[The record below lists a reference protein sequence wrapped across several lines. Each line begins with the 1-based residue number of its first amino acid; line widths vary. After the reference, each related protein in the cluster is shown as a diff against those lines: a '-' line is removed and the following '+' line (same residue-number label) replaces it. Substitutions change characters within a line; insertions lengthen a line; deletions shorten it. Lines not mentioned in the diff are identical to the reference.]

1 MTSTAMYRLPH
12 ADHYTRLTQCESKP
26 EIIHSLALLNG
37 RSGFVIAPFSP
48 SEDCP
53 ILLLH
58 PDEEHTLPLPTS
70 LPATATILSDTTD
83 TDERRGYAD
92 DFNQFHTALAD
103 RQFRKLVLSRTHR
116 LTIAPPTGHDLSD
129 DTLTGIFLRACA
141 LYPHQYVALFSTP
154 QSGTWLI
161 ATPEIL
167 VEGTGDAYTTM
178 ALAGTM
184 SAPTETA
191 ESDIVWSDK
200 NREEQHIVEDY
211 IQNCISQW
219 SATQDKHGPYTTR
232 AGQLVHL
239 RTDFRFTLADTG
251 CLGDLLAALHPTPAV
266 CGLPKQEAA
275 AFILDHE
282 SGHRRYYSG
291 FSGLLVPGGQTHLYV
306 TLRCMSIDG
315 NVCTLHAGGGL
326 LSESTE
332 QSEWDETEAK
342 MGTMRNV
349 LRQQA

>member
-1 MTSTAMYRLPH
+1 MTSTAMYRLPN
-12 ADHYTRLTQCESKP
+12 AAHYTRLTQHEGSP
-26 EIIHSLALLNG
+26 ETVGSLALLNG
-37 RSGFVIAPFSP
+37 RSGFVIAPFAP
-48 SEDCP
+48 SEDYP

-58 PDEEHTLPLPTS
+58 PDETHTLPVPSIL
-70 LPATATILSDTTD
+70 LDIATTVTDTTD
-83 TDERRGYAD
+83 TVERRRYAH
-92 DFNQFHTALAD
+92 DFAIFHAALTD
-103 RQFRKLVLSRTHR
+103 GDFRKLVLSRSHR
-116 LTIAPPTGHDLSD
+116 LTLGAAGDTLSD
-129 DTLTGIFLRACA
+129 TTLTALFLRACV

-167 VEGTGDAYTTM
+167 VEGTGDTYTTM

-184 SAPTETA
+184 AVAAGTP
-191 ESDIVWSDK
+191 ESDITWSDK

-211 IQNCISQW
+211 IGTCISEV
-219 SATQDKHGPYTTR
+219 ATKHDKRGPYTAR

-239 RTDFRFTLADTG
+239 RTDFRFTLADTRH
-251 CLGDLLAALHPTPAV
+251 LGNLLAALHPTPAV
-266 CGLPKQEAA
+266 CGLPKSAAA
-275 AFILDHE
+275 AFILDSE
-282 SGHRRYYSG
+282 SLPRRYYSG
-291 FSGLLVPGGQTHLYV
+291 FSGPIDPDGETHLFV

-342 MGTMRNV
+342 MGTMRGV
-349 LRQQA
+349 LRTQA

>member
-12 ADHYTRLTQCESKP
+12 ADHYTRLTQREGEP
-26 EIIHSLALLNG
+26 ETIGSLPSLNG
-37 RSGFVIAPFSP
+37 RSGFVIAPFAP

-53 ILLLH
+53 ILLLR
-58 PDEEHTLPLPTS
+58 PDEERTLPLPVS
-70 LPATATILSDTTD
+70 LPASATILSDTTD
-83 TDERRGYAD
+83 TDERHRYTT
-92 DFNQFHTALAD
+92 DFARFHTALTD
-103 RQFRKLVLSRTHR
+103 GQFRKLVLSRTHR
-116 LTIAPPTGHDLSD
+116 LTIATPVDREETD
-129 DTLTGIFLRACA
+129 DETLTAVFLRACD

-154 QSGTWLI
+154 QSGTWLV

-167 VEGTGDAYTTM
+167 VEGTGNTYTTM

-184 SAPTETA
+184 SIPTGTA
-191 ESDIVWSDK
+191 ESGIIWSDK

-211 IQNCISQW
+211 IQACINRW
-219 SATQDKHGPYTTR
+219 SDTQEKHGPYTAR

-239 RTDFRFTLADTG
+239 RTDFRFTLADTRH
-251 CLGDLLAALHPTPAV
+251 LGDLLASLHPTPAV

-275 AFILDHE
+275 TFILDHE
-282 SGHRRYYSG
+282 SEHRRYYSG
-291 FSGLLVPGGQTHLYV
+291 FCGPLAPGGQTHLYV

-326 LSESTE
+326 LGESTE

-342 MGTMRNV
+342 METMRNV
-349 LRQQA
+349 LRL